1 MSDRPEAFDEF
12 RQARE
17 KTLSLV
23 RDLTQQ
29 QLDFSTSPRKW
40 SVGEVLDHL
49 VRVDEVFRDEYDE
62 LLRRWKKRG
71 RGVGLYRSLSD
82 AGFSL
87 PLVPDA
93 FLPLF
98 DLPAAMAGILFPR
111 PIRQAVFSN
120 RAVPAQAPKRI
131 EPRKGRPADDLRG
144 ELSGFREY
152 LERFFAD
159 NPEVEWER
167 LRYYNPL
174 CGLTNLP
181 GVMSFIASHEGR
193 HQEQIQEILDADGF
207 PAAA

>member
-1 MSDRPEAFDEF
+1 MSDRPAAYDEF
-12 RQARE
+12 CEGRA
-17 KTLSLV
+17 KTLALA
-23 RDLTQQ
+23 RGLTQE

-87 PLVPDA
+87 PLVPDTL
-93 FLPLF
+93 LPLF
-98 DLPAAMAGILFPR
+98 DVPTAVAGVLFPR
-111 PIRQAVFSN
+111 PIRQAIFSN

-131 EPRKGRPADDLRG
+131 APRKGRAAAELRS
-144 ELSGFREY
+144 ELAGFLEY
-152 LERFFAD
+152 VETFFAD
-159 NPEVEWER
+159 NPDVEWER

-181 GVMSFIASHEGR
+181 GVMSFVASHEGR
-193 HQEQIQEILDADGF
+193 HRKQIREVLEADGF
-207 PAAA
+207 PASG